1 MMPGTIR
8 TLAKL
13 WAVREQTLAE
23 WRRFNE
29 LYKVPEPWARRNKPK
44 GPKWGQPG
52 RGRRRKARF
61 AARKR
66 ERQMQEIRAMMNGP
80 CLILPQGSVTFAEP
94 TPCQGGGG

>member
-13 WAVREQTLAE
+13 WAARERTLAD
-23 WRRFNE
+23 WWRFNE
-29 LYKVPEPWARRNKPK
+29 SYATRTPRMIIKPK
-44 GPKWGQPG
+44 RPKWGQPG

-66 ERQMQEIRAMMNGP
+66 ERLMQELRKFKSGA
-80 CLILPQGSVTFAEP
+80 CLILPQGAARCRGFTLIYRCARL
-94 TPCQGGGG
+94 